1 VGVIRGLVWVGATAV
16 VVGAAAAVV
25 VGAVVG
31 AWTAGSGFSPHPAA
45 ASTVAAAR
53 PSARG
58 RHRGHAGAI
67 RLLLLTP
74 GTVTNR
80 LGG

>member
-1 VGVIRGLVWVGATAV
+1 VIRGFVCVGAAAV
-16 VVGAAAAVV
+16 VVGAAAV

-31 AWTAGSGFSPHPAA
+31 AWTAGSGFSPHPAV
-45 ASTVAAAR
+45 ASMVAAAT

-58 RHRGHAGAI
+58 RHRRDVGAI
-67 RLLLLTP
+67 RFLLLTP

-80 LGG
+80 LGA

>member
-1 VGVIRGLVWVGATAV
+1 VIRGFVCVGTVPV

-31 AWTAGSGFSPHPAA
+31 AWTAGSGFSPHPAV
-45 ASTVAAAR
+45 ASAVAAAT
-53 PSARG
+53 PSATG
-58 RHRGHAGAI
+58 RQRRNAGAI
-67 RLLLLTP
+67 RFVLLTP

-80 LGG
+80 LGA